1 MQKTARAS
9 AWPRNGFI
17 PLMMRGMLAG
27 TISSRFIANHL
38 TLFGACVLSAILIL
52 SCTLLTAKLQLRDGS
67 ENKRETAPTE
77 ET

>member
-17 PLMMRGMLAG
+17 PLMMRGMLVG
-27 TISSRFIANHL
+27 TIISRFIANHL